1 MSHRIWIQFTHKIND
16 INLHDNQNIQND
28 LVNCMSQTRARAPIT
43 AREHQI
49 FVITLVILVQQTWV
63 IKTT

>member
-16 INLHDNQNIQND
+16 INLHDNQNIQNN
-28 LVNCMSQTRARAPIT
+28 LVICMSQTRARAPII

-49 FVITLVILVQQTWV
+49 FITLVILVQQTWV
-63 IKTT
+63 IKRT